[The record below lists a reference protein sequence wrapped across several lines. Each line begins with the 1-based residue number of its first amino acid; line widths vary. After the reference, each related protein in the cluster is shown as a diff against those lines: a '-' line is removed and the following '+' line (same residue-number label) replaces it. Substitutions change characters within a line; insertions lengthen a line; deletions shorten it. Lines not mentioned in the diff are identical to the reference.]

1 MSKSRHVSYPLARQP
16 EYRSLETQTGAGRT
30 PCPVGEGPYMGAFPP
45 RQWLFSRISAESSK
59 QAADRGPRCFDR
71 PRPSRRTRRSA
82 DPCRQAPRNSPGP
95 NASFRKSRPGT
106 RPSGYA
112 ARWALVSRFSK
123 RPGRR
128 APGSP
133 QIGGRSLRSRVASKN
148 FRSFPVGCAAGAARP
163 VGVSAISS
171 SRADSSIAL
180 SRKFRGT
187 AGFPSLSAA

>member
-1 MSKSRHVSYPLARQP
+1 MSKSRHVSYPLAGQP
-16 EYRSLETQTGAGRT
+16 GYRSLETQTGAGRT

-59 QAADRGPRCFDR
+59 QAPDRNPASSDR
-71 PRPSRRTRRSA
+71 LQPSRRTPRFV
-82 DPCRQAPRNSPGP
+82 DPRRQAPRNSPGP
-95 NASFRKSRPGT
+95 MLPCGKSRPGT

-133 QIGGRSLRSRVASKN
+133 QIRGLSLRSRVASKN
-148 FRSFPVGCAAGAARP
+148 FRSFPVGCGCRSGP
-163 VGVSAISS
+163 
-171 SRADSSIAL
+171 SRRGERHFVQPRRFVNRLVTIF
-180 SRKFRGT
+180 SRN
-187 AGFPSLSAA
+187 